1 MYDFHI
7 GIDIVGNT
15 ANTHCFTFFLVV
27 CEAGCDWE
35 GSLSREDF
43 LNVSHGMIQKQI
55 NRVDDVKAAFR

>member
-1 MYDFHI
+1 MIFKLATLQI
-7 GIDIVGNT
+7 PIFI
-15 ANTHCFTFFLVV
+15 FFVTV